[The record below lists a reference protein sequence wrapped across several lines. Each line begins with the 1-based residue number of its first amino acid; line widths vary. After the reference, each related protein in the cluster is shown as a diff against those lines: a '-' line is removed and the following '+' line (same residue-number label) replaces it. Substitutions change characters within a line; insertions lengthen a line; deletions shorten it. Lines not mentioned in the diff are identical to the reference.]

1 MDWKLFANFG
11 LGRKQQYVGQGK
23 GSMLTT
29 VSPRSRHRTRITGV
43 KRGNKGNNTG
53 TGSSSRRSSW
63 PDVLSKRWENR
74 ITGNDPDSIEAHNI
88 DAIRKHIILKKL
100 NVNTQPRMNR
110 LKQALTQPYG
120 ASGEVSYQKARSY
133 DDVLDDRWDKR
144 QERRAEKGLIREGA
158 RRKY

>member
-1 MDWKLFANFG
+1 MGSLFANFG
-11 LGRKQQYVGQGK
+11 LGRKQQYVGK
-23 GSMLTT
+23 GTGSI
-29 VSPRSRHRTRITGV
+29 SKKRYGSRGSIITSGRTKHKSQTYE
-43 KRGNKGNNTG
+43 
-53 TGSSSRRSSW
+53 GSSSRTSSW

-120 ASGEVSYQKARSY
+120 ASGEVSYQKAKSY
-133 DDVLDDRWDKR
+133 DDVLDDAWNRR
-144 QERRAEKGLIREGA
+144 QARRAEKGLIRERA
-158 RRKY
+158 RRNTN